1 MRRKQNGFMIRPLA
15 IRDRKRFHFFKD
27 ANMTKN
33 KWPPWDNNCFL
44 ADFHIHS
51 KYSRATSKDMEPE
64 GIGRVARLKGIKVVG
79 TGDFTHPGYLR
90 DLRKTLI
97 PDGSGLYV
105 CKDDPGGTRF
115 ILTAEVSNIFT
126 QGGRNRRI
134 HTVLFAPDLETVS
147 DIQERLK
154 KIGNISSDGRP
165 IFGFPVKELVRLVM
179 DSNPDCLVVPAH
191 IWTPWFS
198 LFGAKSGFDTL
209 EECFEEQSCHIHALE
224 TGLSSDPQM
233 NWRLSALDTYT
244 LISNSDA
251 HSPWKLGR
259 EANIFSCGL
268 SYNGIIQAIKRPE
281 KGFEGT
287 IEFFPEEGKYHYDG
301 HRNCDVCLSPEE
313 TEKLG
318 GICPACGQPLTVGVY
333 HRISE
338 LADRPPGFVPESSL
352 PCIHL
357 VPLEEI
363 IAEAFG
369 VKSITARVRREYL
382 KTVEMA
388 GPEFDTLIWKSREE
402 LEAMLPEK
410 IAGAILAMREE
421 RVKVI
426 PGFDGRYGIIR
437 TILPEKDKKAK
448 SGAKEKAPGK
458 KKAGRKRLVQKNLF

>member
-1 MRRKQNGFMIRPLA
+1 MN
-15 IRDRKRFHFFKD
+15 
-27 ANMTKN
+27 TN
-33 KWPPWDNNCFL
+33 KWPPWSRNCFL

-51 KYSRATSKDMEPE
+51 KYSRATSRDMEPE
-64 GIGRVARLKGIKVVG
+64 GISRVARLKGIKVVG

-90 DLRKTLI
+90 DLKEKLV
-97 PDGSGLYV
+97 PDGSGLFV
-105 CKDDPGGTRF
+105 CRDDPEGTKF

-147 DIQERLK
+147 DIQDRLGR
-154 KIGNISSDGRP
+154 IGNISSDGRP

-179 DSNPDCLVVPAH
+179 DANPECFVVPAH

-233 NWRLSALDTYT
+233 NWRLSALDSYT

-259 EANIFSCGL
+259 EANIFSCAL
-268 SYNGIIQAIKRPE
+268 SYRDVIRAIKEPE
-281 KGFEGT
+281 RGFEGT

-301 HRNCDVCLSPEE
+301 HRNCDVCLPPEE
-313 TEKLG
+313 TRKLD
-318 GICPACGQPLTVGVY
+318 GICPSCGHPLTVGVC
-333 HRISE
+333 HRVDD
-338 LADRPPGFVPESSL
+338 LADRSAGFVPDSAL

-363 IAEAFG
+363 IAESFG

-388 GPEFDTLIWKSREE
+388 GPEFHTLIWKSAGE
-402 LEAMLPEK
+402 LGSILPED
-410 IAGAILAMREE
+410 IVRAIIAMREE

-437 TILPEKDKKAK
+437 TLAERKDSSCRKPVEEKQH
-448 SGAKEKAPGK
+448 GK
-458 KKAGRKRLVQKNLF
+458 DRPQKKRLVQKNLF

>member
-1 MRRKQNGFMIRPLA
+1 MMKE
-15 IRDRKRFHFFKD
+15 
-27 ANMTKN
+27 
-33 KWPPWDNNCFL
+33 KWPPWDKHCFL

-64 GIGRVARLKGIKVVG
+64 GISRVARLKGIKVVG

-90 DLRKTLI
+90 DLKKKLI

-105 CKDDPGGTRF
+105 CREDPEGTRF

-134 HTVLFAPDLETVS
+134 HTVLFAPDLETVA

-179 DSNPDCLVVPAH
+179 DANPDCLVVPAH

-233 NWRLSALDTYT
+233 NWRLSALDSYT

-259 EANIFSCGL
+259 EANIFSCRP
-268 SYNGIIQAIKRPE
+268 SYSEIILAVKEPE
-281 KGFEGT
+281 RGFEGT

-313 TEKLG
+313 TKRLG
-318 GICPACGQPLTVGVY
+318 GICPSCSQPLTVGVY
-333 HRISE
+333 HRIDD
-338 LADRPPGFVPESSL
+338 LADRPAGFVPESSL

-363 IAEAFG
+363 IAESFG

-382 KTVEMA
+382 KIVEMA
-388 GPEFDTLIWKSREE
+388 GPEFDTLIWKSGEE
-402 LEAMLPEK
+402 LQSMLPEQL
-410 IAGAILAMREE
+410 AGAILAMREE

-426 PGFDGRYGIIR
+426 PGFDGRYGIIK
-437 TILPEKDKKAK
+437 TITSENDEKETKASMGKDTARDKKA
-448 SGAKEKAPGK
+448 G
-458 KKAGRKRLVQKNLF
+458 KRLVQKNLF